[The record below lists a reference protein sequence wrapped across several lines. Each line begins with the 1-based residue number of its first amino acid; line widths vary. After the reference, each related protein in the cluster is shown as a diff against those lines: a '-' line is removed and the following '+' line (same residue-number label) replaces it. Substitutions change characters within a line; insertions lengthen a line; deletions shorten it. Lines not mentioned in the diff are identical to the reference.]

1 MKKVCY
7 VIPVYNSELTI
18 SNSLLSIHS
27 NKYDLEVIVINDNS
41 TDNSEN
47 IIQKIKNDLT
57 YKLHVITNNKNL
69 GISTS
74 LNIGIEMA
82 ISINADYILRLDSD
96 DFNTKGRTDF
106 QVDFMENNQNIIVC
120 SSNAKLLRGKAL
132 KSSFLNRSK
141 SIFENQFRP
150 FSSLIGS
157 IDFHPTFCLSIKPFK
172 DHGIRY
178 GKLPE
183 LFKNDIFIRD
193 GIEDLL
199 LINLIIYYYGIHSI
213 YRHAHKE
220 LITYRLNDKSLTPST
235 RIIKKKLLKIILIAN
250 QVIYKVNFK
259 ETSKLIV
266 FYKLSLAIS
275 KHHYKN
281 RFSRIVCTTFGM
293 MILYINSSN
302 YLYKLL
308 VFPIMIFIIPRLI
321 IQYLKIT
328 D

>member
-7 VIPVYNSELTI
+7 IIPVYNSELTI

-57 YKLHVITNNKNL
+57 YKLHLITNNKNL

-74 LNIGIEMA
+74 LNKGIEMA

-106 QVDFMENNQNIIVC
+106 QVDFMENNPYIIVC
-120 SSNAKLLRGKAL
+120 SSSAKLLRGKVL
-132 KSSFLNRSK
+132 KSSFLNRTK

-157 IDFHPTFCLSIKPFK
+157 IDFHPTFCLSIKPFR
-172 DHGIRY
+172 DYGIRY

-213 YRHAHKE
+213 YRHAKKE
-220 LITYRLNDKSLTPST
+220 LITYRLNEKSLTPST
-235 RIIKKKLLKIILIAN
+235 RIINAKLLKKILIAN
-250 QVIYKVNFK
+250 QVIYKVNLK
-259 ETSKLIV
+259 ESSKLIV

-281 RFSRIVCTTFGM
+281 RFSRIVSTIFGI

-308 VFPIMIFIIPRLI
+308 VFPIMVFIIPRLI

>member
-106 QVDFMENNQNIIVC
+106 QVDFMENNPNIIVC
-120 SSNAKLLRGKAL
+120 SSNAKLLRGKA
-132 KSSFLNRSK
+132 
-141 SIFENQFRP
+141 
-150 FSSLIGS
+150 
-157 IDFHPTFCLSIKPFK
+157 
-172 DHGIRY
+172 GI
-178 GKLPE
+178 
-183 LFKNDIFIRD
+183 
-193 GIEDLL
+193 
-199 LINLIIYYYGIHSI
+199 
-213 YRHAHKE
+213 
-220 LITYRLNDKSLTPST
+220 
-235 RIIKKKLLKIILIAN
+235 
-250 QVIYKVNFK
+250 
-259 ETSKLIV
+259 
-266 FYKLSLAIS
+266 
-275 KHHYKN
+275 
-281 RFSRIVCTTFGM
+281 
-293 MILYINSSN
+293 
-302 YLYKLL
+302 
-308 VFPIMIFIIPRLI
+308 
-321 IQYLKIT
+321 
-328 D
+328 

>member
-74 LNIGIEMA
+74 LNKGIEMG

-120 SSNAKLLRGKAL
+120 SSNA
-132 KSSFLNRSK
+132 
-141 SIFENQFRP
+141 
-150 FSSLIGS
+150 
-157 IDFHPTFCLSIKPFK
+157 
-172 DHGIRY
+172 
-178 GKLPE
+178 
-183 LFKNDIFIRD
+183 
-193 GIEDLL
+193 
-199 LINLIIYYYGIHSI
+199 
-213 YRHAHKE
+213 
-220 LITYRLNDKSLTPST
+220 
-235 RIIKKKLLKIILIAN
+235 
-250 QVIYKVNFK
+250 
-259 ETSKLIV
+259 
-266 FYKLSLAIS
+266 
-275 KHHYKN
+275 
-281 RFSRIVCTTFGM
+281 
-293 MILYINSSN
+293 
-302 YLYKLL
+302 
-308 VFPIMIFIIPRLI
+308 
-321 IQYLKIT
+321 
-328 D
+328 